1 MNYSICINTATG
13 FLNRNG
19 TWKVWR
25 AGWKIPSDPRRK
37 ESCLHPGEVA
47 CESNVSRGY
56 SAATFW
62 ASYAQQAFAATL
74 VPDNA
79 LAYRYVD
86 GSPVFQNPDGTRRR
100 DAGAFFSAACAQQP
114 AHFW

>member
-1 MNYSICINTATG
+1 MARWMEKYLQT
-13 FLNRNG
+13 
-19 TWKVWR
+19 R
-25 AGWKIPSDPRRK
+25 AGK
-37 ESCLHPGEVA
+37 SCAFTREVA

-86 GSPVFQNPDGTRRR
+86 GSPVFQTRTVPG
-100 DAGAFFSAACAQQP
+100 GAMLAPFSAACAQQP

>member
-1 MNYSICINTATG
+1 M
-13 FLNRNG
+13 
-19 TWKVWR
+19 
-25 AGWKIPSDPRRK
+25 PSDPRRK
-37 ESCLHPGEVA
+37 ESPSPGEVA

-86 GSPVFQNPDGTRRR
+86 GSPVFQTRTVPGGAMLAPFFSSLRSA
-100 DAGAFFSAACAQQP
+100 AGAFLVK
-114 AHFW
+114 